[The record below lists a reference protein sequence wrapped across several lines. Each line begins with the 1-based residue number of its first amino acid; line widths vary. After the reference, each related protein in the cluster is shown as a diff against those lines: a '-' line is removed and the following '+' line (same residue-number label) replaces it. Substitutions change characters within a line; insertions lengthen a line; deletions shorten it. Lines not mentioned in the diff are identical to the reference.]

1 MRRRIDVNLI
11 SEALVLSAFAVMR
24 DPRIW
29 DIVVSTIPYPHV
41 CFSCH
46 GSACDELVWHLAK
59 LLEDVCRAPIAEQK
73 FDDEHVCVKCVDA
86 RL

>member
-1 MRRRIDVNLI
+1 MRRGI
-11 SEALVLSAFAVMR
+11 SVDELMHTLVLSAFAVMR
-24 DPRIW
+24 DPRLS

-46 GSACDELVWHLAK
+46 GSACDELIWHLAK
-59 LLEDVCRAPIAEQK
+59 LLEDVCRAPVVERRL
-73 FDDEHVCVKCVDA
+73 DDEHVCVKCVDA